1 MSFFETEET
10 NQFTFEAFA
19 AHPFYTAINRSLVQQ
34 ALAPLATRPPD
45 ATLTLVDMA
54 CGTGAI
60 TRLIAEE
67 LARQGRQAR
76 ILAVDPSADALRH
89 AQKSLEVLGAEADFF
104 QGEAVDLP
112 TLVHDADAAFFC
124 NAIHLIADKRA
135 TFRQMAAILAP
146 SGIFACNSA
155 FYTGTNV
162 ESTLRFSRLW
172 IRRAVQWLRKA
183 HPEVQLSRE
192 AKAIAMQ
199 WLTPE
204 EYSSLLKESG
214 FSRVETVQERV
225 MMSLDGLRDLGHY
238 WLFIEGAL
246 PGAPL
251 ALGAAALGTT
261 VYQACQELGMTE
273 VPRMWLQIVARNGE
287 GNAQQEGLHREHP

>member
-10 NQFTFEAFA
+10 NHFTFEAFA

-34 ALAPLATRPPD
+34 ALAPLVIRPTG

-112 TLVHDADAAFFC
+112 TRVHDVDGVFFC

-146 SGIFACNSA
+146 GGVFACNSA
-155 FYTGTNV
+155 FYQGTND
-162 ESTLRFSRLW
+162 EGTLRFSRLW
-172 IRRAVQWLRKA
+172 IRRAVQWLHKE
-183 HPEVQLSRE
+183 HPEARFSRE

-204 EYSSLLKESG
+204 EYSSLLRESG
-214 FSRVETVQERV
+214 FSQVETVQERV
-225 MMSLDGLRDLGHY
+225 MMSQDGLRDLGHY
-238 WLFIEGAL
+238 RLFIQGAL
-246 PGAPL
+246 PGVPL

-261 VYQACQELGMTE
+261 VYQVCQELGMTE
-273 VPRMWLQIVARNGE
+273 VPRMWLQIIARNG
-287 GNAQQEGLHREHP
+287 

>member
-10 NQFTFEAFA
+10 HHFTFEAFA
-19 AHPFYTAINRSLVQQ
+19 AHPFYSAVNRSLVQQ
-34 ALAPLATRPPD
+34 ALAPLVTRPPD
-45 ATLTLVDMA
+45 VPLTIVDMA

-60 TRLIAEE
+60 TRLIAAE

-76 ILAVDPSADALRH
+76 IIAVDPSADALGR
-89 AQKSLEVLGAEADFF
+89 AKKSIEEMGSQADFY
-104 QGEAVDLP
+104 QGEAVELP

-146 SGIFACNSA
+146 GGIFACNSA
-155 FYTGTNV
+155 FYEGAND

-204 EYSSLLKESG
+204 DYSSLLRESG
-214 FSRVETVQERV
+214 FSHVEMVQERV
-225 MMSLDGLRDLGHY
+225 MLSLDGVRDLGHY
-238 WLFIEGAL
+238 WLFIQGAL

-251 ALGAAALGTT
+251 ALGAAALGTAA
-261 VYQACQELGMTE
+261 YQACQELGMTG
-273 VPRMWLQIVARNGE
+273 VPRMWLQIVARKG
-287 GNAQQEGLHREHP
+287 

>member
-1 MSFFETEET
+1 MRSFEAEEP

-34 ALAPLATRPPD
+34 ALAPLVTGSID
-45 ATLTLVDMA
+45 ATLTIVDMA

-67 LARQGRQAR
+67 LAHQGRQAR
-76 ILAVDPSADALRH
+76 IIAVDPSADALRR
-89 AQKSLEVLGAEADFF
+89 AQKSIEAMGAQADFF
-104 QGEAVDLP
+104 QGEAGDLP

-124 NAIHLIADKRA
+124 NAIHLIADKHSA
-135 TFRQMAAILAP
+135 FEHMAAMLAP
-146 SGIFACNSA
+146 GGILACNSA
-155 FYTGTNV
+155 FYQGTNV
-162 ESTLRFSRLW
+162 EETVRFSRSW
-172 IRRAVQWLRKA
+172 TRRAVGWLRKE

-204 EYSSLLKESG
+204 EYRSLLKESG
-214 FSRVETVQERV
+214 FSRVETIQEKV
-225 MMSLDGLRDLGHY
+225 MMSLDGVRDLGHY
-238 WLFIEGAL
+238 KLFIEGAL

-251 ALGAAALGTT
+251 ALGATALGTAA
-261 VYQACQELGMTE
+261 YQTGQELGMSE
-273 VPRMWLQIVARNGE
+273 VPRLWLQIVATKG
-287 GNAQQEGLHREHP
+287 

>member
-34 ALAPLATRPPD
+34 ALAPRVTRSPG

-112 TLVHDADAAFFC
+112 TLVHDVDAVFFC
-124 NAIHLIADKRA
+124 NAIHLIAINAQRFGRWPLFLLQA
-135 TFRQMAAILAP
+135 GCSPAIAP
-146 SGIFACNSA
+146 STRVPTTKAPCALAVCGYAGPCSGYAKSIQKHGPHARQKQSPCSGSLPRNTAACSGRVA
-155 FYTGTNV
+155 LAV
-162 ESTLRFSRLW
+162 LR
-172 IRRAVQWLRKA
+172 
-183 HPEVQLSRE
+183 LSRNE
-192 AKAIAMQ
+192 
-199 WLTPE
+199 
-204 EYSSLLKESG
+204 
-214 FSRVETVQERV
+214 
-225 MMSLDGLRDLGHY
+225 
-238 WLFIEGAL
+238 
-246 PGAPL
+246 
-251 ALGAAALGTT
+251 
-261 VYQACQELGMTE
+261 
-273 VPRMWLQIVARNGE
+273 
-287 GNAQQEGLHREHP
+287 

>member
-1 MSFFETEET
+1 M
-10 NQFTFEAFA
+10 
-19 AHPFYTAINRSLVQQ
+19 
-34 ALAPLATRPPD
+34 
-45 ATLTLVDMA
+45 VDMA
-54 CGTGAI
+54 CGTGAV

-67 LARQGRQAR
+67 LARRGRQAR
-76 ILAVDPSADALRH
+76 ILAVDPSADALQR
-89 AQKSLEVLGAEADFF
+89 AQKSLEGLGVQADFF
-104 QGEAVDLP
+104 QGEAGDLP
-112 TLVHDADAAFFC
+112 TLVHDVDAVFFC

-146 SGIFACNSA
+146 GGIFACNSA

-183 HPEVQLSRE
+183 HPEVQLSRG

-273 VPRMWLQIVARNGE
+273 VPRMWLQIIARNG
-287 GNAQQEGLHREHP
+287 

>member
-34 ALAPLATRPPD
+34 ALAPLVIRPTG

-67 LARQGRQAR
+67 LARQGRQAH

-89 AQKSLEVLGAEADFF
+89 AQKNLEVLGAEADFF
-104 QGEAVDLP
+104 QGEAVDLS
-112 TLVHDADAAFFC
+112 TLVHDVDAVFFC

-146 SGIFACNSA
+146 GGVFACNSA
-155 FYTGTNV
+155 FYQGTSV

-172 IRRAVQWLRKA
+172 IRRAVQWLRKE
-183 HPEVQLSRE
+183 HPEARFSRE

-199 WLTPE
+199 WLAPE
-204 EYSSLLKESG
+204 EYSSLLRESG
-214 FSRVETVQERV
+214 FSQVETVQERV

-238 WLFIEGAL
+238 RLFIQGAL
-246 PGAPL
+246 PGVPL

-261 VYQACQELGMTE
+261 VYEVCQELGMTE
-273 VPRMWLQIVARNGE
+273 VPRMWLQIIARNG
-287 GNAQQEGLHREHP
+287 

>member
-1 MSFFETEET
+1 MSLFETEET
-10 NQFTFEAFA
+10 RHFTFEAFA

-34 ALAPLATRPPD
+34 ALAPLMTRPPD
-45 ATLTLVDMA
+45 ATLMIVDMA
-54 CGTGAI
+54 CGTGVI

-67 LARQGRQAR
+67 LARRGRQAR
-76 ILAVDPSADALRH
+76 IIAVDPSADALRR
-89 AQKSLEVLGAEADFF
+89 AQKSIEEMGAQADFF

-146 SGIFACNSA
+146 GGIFACNSA
-155 FYTGTNV
+155 FYNGTNV

-172 IRRAVQWLRKA
+172 IRRAVQWLRKT

-199 WLTPE
+199 WLTSE
-204 EYSSLLKESG
+204 EYCSLLKESG
-214 FSRVETVQERV
+214 FSHVETVQERV

-251 ALGAAALGTT
+251 ALGAAALDTT
-261 VYQACQELGMTE
+261 VYQAGQELDMTE
-273 VPRMWLQIVARNGE
+273 VPRMWLQIIARNGE
-287 GNAQQEGLHREHP
+287 GNLQ

>member
-1 MSFFETEET
+1 MSFFETDET
-10 NQFTFEAFA
+10 HQFTFEAFA
-19 AHPFYTAINRSLVQQ
+19 AHPFYTAVNRSLVQQ
-34 ALAPLATRPPD
+34 ALAPLVTRPPD
-45 ATLTLVDMA
+45 ATLTIVDMA
-54 CGTGAI
+54 CGTGAV

-67 LARQGRQAR
+67 LARRGHQAR
-76 ILAVDPSADALRH
+76 ILAVDPSADA
-89 AQKSLEVLGAEADFF
+89 V
-104 QGEAVDLP
+104 
-112 TLVHDADAAFFC
+112 FFC

-146 SGIFACNSA
+146 GGIFACNSA
-155 FYTGTNV
+155 FYTGANV

-214 FSRVETVQERV
+214 FSRVETLQERV
-225 MMSLDGLRDLGHY
+225 IMSLDGLRDLGHY
-238 WLFIEGAL
+238 WIFIEGAL

-273 VPRMWLQIVARNGE
+273 VPRMWLQIIARNG
-287 GNAQQEGLHREHP
+287 

>member
-10 NQFTFEAFA
+10 HQFTFEAFA
-19 AHPFYTAINRSLVQQ
+19 AHPFYTAVNRSLVQQ
-34 ALAPLATRPPD
+34 ALAPLVTRPPD
-45 ATLTLVDMA
+45 ATLTIVDMA
-54 CGTGAI
+54 CGTGAV

-67 LARQGRQAR
+67 LARRGHQAR
-76 ILAVDPSADALRH
+76 ILAVDPSADALRR
-89 AQKSLEVLGAEADFF
+89 AQKSLEGLGVQADFF
-104 QGEAVDLP
+104 QGEAGDLP
-112 TLVHDADAAFFC
+112 RLVHDADAVFFC

-146 SGIFACNSA
+146 GGIFACNSA
-155 FYTGTNV
+155 FYTGANV

-214 FSRVETVQERV
+214 FSRVETLQERV
-225 MMSLDGLRDLGHY
+225 IMSLDGLRDLGHY
-238 WLFIEGAL
+238 WIFIEGAL

-273 VPRMWLQIVARNGE
+273 VPRMWLQIVARKG
-287 GNAQQEGLHREHP
+287 